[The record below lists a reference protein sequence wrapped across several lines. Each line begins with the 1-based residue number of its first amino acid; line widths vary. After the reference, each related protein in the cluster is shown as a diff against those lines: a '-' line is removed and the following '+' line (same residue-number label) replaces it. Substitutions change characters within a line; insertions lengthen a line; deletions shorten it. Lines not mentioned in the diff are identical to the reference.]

1 MITIFLEGQKSNPI
15 LFQIVYRNSHQ
26 KLLPTHHKMKQ
37 IAVIS
42 LTTMKPTARKQPQPS
57 KKYKVIP
64 NSLDKTVVLLILN
77 NIVMEL
83 ETLKAAK

>member
-1 MITIFLEGQKSNPI
+1 M
-15 LFQIVYRNSHQ
+15 
-26 KLLPTHHKMKQ
+26 HHKMKQ
-37 IAVIS
+37 IAII
-42 LTTMKPTARKQPQPS
+42 LFTMMKPTARKQTEQS

-83 ETLKAAK
+83 ETLKANNNGKIPHGALFNIAASKVATLT

>member
-1 MITIFLEGQKSNPI
+1 M
-15 LFQIVYRNSHQ
+15 
-26 KLLPTHHKMKQ
+26 HHKMKQ
-37 IAVIS
+37 IAIIL

-83 ETLKAAK
+83 ETLKANNKNGKLPYGAISNIVAATKAATLT